1 MNIKKELVKDY
12 FIKTDYRVDST
23 FWKPYMTG
31 EWQDSNKLYS
41 EYVSDATGG
50 KEMNKFF
57 VQEIHNFDRP
67 LLKLIKQ
74 LWNEFDIRPRDFRC
88 NFFRVLEGGS
98 LPVHVDVKSE
108 CSFLIPITKN
118 TGELYVED
126 NNDRESLVYDTL
138 TVLNTKKPH
147 GVESP
152 TQERIVFHMGIH
164 DTPFGDL
171 NVA

>member
-1 MNIKKELVKDY
+1 M
-12 FIKTDYRVDST
+12 IKTWRRDCFITTDFKVEPE
-23 FWKPYMTG
+23 FWDRYKTG

-67 LLKLIKQ
+67 LLKLIKKI
-74 LWNEFDIRPRDFRC
+74 WNEFGIRPKEFRC
-88 NFFRVLEGGS
+88 NLFRVLEGGE

-108 CSFLIPITKN
+108 CSVLIPVTEN
-118 TGELYVED
+118 TGELYVDDGEY
-126 NNDRESLVYDTL
+126 ESVVYDTM

-147 GVESP
+147 GVKSP
-152 TQERIVFHMGIH
+152 TKERIVFHMGIH
-164 DTPFGDL
+164 DTPFSEL
-171 NVA
+171 K

>member
-1 MNIKKELVKDY
+1 MIKNKVNNSFITTDFKLSSDFWNPY
-12 FIKTDYRVDST
+12 F
-23 FWKPYMTG
+23 TG
-31 EWQDSNKLYS
+31 EWTDSNKLYS

-74 LWNEFDIRPRDFRC
+74 LWNEFDIRPREFRC
-88 NFFRVLEGGS
+88 NFFRVLEGGN

-108 CSFLIPITKN
+108 CSFLIPVTEN

-126 NNDRESLVYDTL
+126 NNNVDAIVYDSL

-147 GVESP
+147 GVKPPSK
-152 TQERIVFHMGIH
+152 ERIVFHMGIH

-171 NVA
+171 IV

>member
-1 MNIKKELVKDY
+1 MFKNKVKNS
-12 FIKTDYRVDST
+12 FITTDFTVDPT
-23 FWKPYMTG
+23 FWQTYMTG

-67 LLKLIKQ
+67 LLKLIKS
-74 LWNEFDIRPRDFRC
+74 LWNEFGIRPRDFRC
-88 NFFRVLEGGS
+88 NFFRVLEGGN

-108 CSFLIPITKN
+108 CSFLIPVTKN
-118 TGELYVED
+118 TGALYVEEGTK
-126 NNDRESLVYDTL
+126 ESIVYDTL
-138 TVLNTKKPH
+138 TILNTKLPH
-147 GVESP
+147 GVEAP

-164 DTPFGDL
+164 DIKFGDL
-171 NVA
+171 DV

>member
-1 MNIKKELVKDY
+1 MFKNKVKNS
-12 FIKTDYRVDST
+12 FITTDFTVDPI
-23 FWKPYMTG
+23 FWKTYMTG

-74 LWNEFDIRPRDFRC
+74 LWNEFGIRPRDFRC
-88 NFFRVLEGGS
+88 NFFRVLEGGN

-108 CSFLIPITKN
+108 CSFLIPVTKN
-118 TGELYVED
+118 TGALYVEEGTK
-126 NNDRESLVYDTL
+126 ESIVYDTL
-138 TVLNTKKPH
+138 TVLNTKLPH
-147 GVESP
+147 GVEAP

-164 DTPFGDL
+164 DIKFGEL
-171 NVA
+171 NV

>member
-1 MNIKKELVKDY
+1 M
-12 FIKTDYRVDST
+12 IKTWRRDCFITTDFKVEPE
-23 FWKPYMTG
+23 FWDRYKTG

-67 LLKLIKQ
+67 LLKLIKKI
-74 LWNEFDIRPRDFRC
+74 WNEFGIRPKEFRC
-88 NFFRVLEGGS
+88 NFFRVLEGGE

-108 CSFLIPITKN
+108 CSVLIPVTEN
-118 TGELYVED
+118 TGELYVDDGEY
-126 NNDRESLVYDTL
+126 ESVVYDTM

-147 GVESP
+147 GVKSP
-152 TQERIVFHMGIH
+152 TKERIVFHMGIH
-164 DTPFGDL
+164 DTPFSEL
-171 NVA
+171 K

>member
-1 MNIKKELVKDY
+1 MFKNKVKNS
-12 FIKTDYRVDST
+12 FITTDFTVDPT
-23 FWKPYMTG
+23 FWQTYMTG

-67 LLKLIKQ
+67 LLKLIKS
-74 LWNEFDIRPRDFRC
+74 LWNEFGIRPRDFRC
-88 NFFRVLEGGS
+88 NFFRVLEGGN

-108 CSFLIPITKN
+108 CSFLIPVTKN
-118 TGELYVED
+118 TGALYVEEGTK
-126 NNDRESLVYDTL
+126 ESIVYDTL
-138 TVLNTKKPH
+138 TVLNTKLPH
-147 GVESP
+147 GVEAP

-164 DTPFGDL
+164 DIKFGDL
-171 NVA
+171 DV